1 MMIVIR
7 GLSCSLSLEVVG
19 GAGEAAGRLQLL
31 GKDQIES
38 GRGAGGACLA
48 ACRAA
53 APEDEF

>member
-1 MMIVIR
+1 M
-7 GLSCSLSLEVVG
+7 SPEVVG

-31 GKDQIES
+31 GKDQIEF